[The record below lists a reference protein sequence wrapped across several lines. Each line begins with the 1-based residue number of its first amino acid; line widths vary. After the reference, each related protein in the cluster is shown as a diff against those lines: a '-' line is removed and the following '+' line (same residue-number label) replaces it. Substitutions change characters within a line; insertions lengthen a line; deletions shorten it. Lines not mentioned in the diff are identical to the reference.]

1 MSDYTRAI
9 IDYVENDDAK
19 EMRDTFYAALQDRVL
34 QHIENHKIEV
44 AKSLIAPHEEVAS
57 EEEQ

>member
-9 IDYVENDDAK
+9 IDYAENDDAK

-44 AKSLIAPHEEVAS
+44 AKSLITPHEEVAS